1 MKNITASILAIAI
14 LSTVPCYAAPN
25 LLFEQG
31 DRVRT
36 MAKTL
41 PVVPADWR
49 FLVFDEVQWN
59 RITTDNG
66 FKTRTAVSNL
76 KAHITYVR
84 EAYAIAATDFE
95 LRQSLAHEMGHYL
108 CGCTNED
115 KANSYQ
121 AKVLRGEIQ

>member
-1 MKNITASILAIAI
+1 
-14 LSTVPCYAAPN
+14 
-25 LLFEQG
+25 
-31 DRVRT
+31 